1 MPLKGAAVAGVQ
13 TFVAEKSVQLL
24 FGNDH
29 PQFVTTVDD
38 KDDGMALSENRWDRG
53 IRKLHSHCR
62 TSEY

>member
-38 KDDGMALSENRWDRG
+38 KDDGMALSENR
-53 IRKLHSHCR
+53 
-62 TSEY
+62 